1 MPGNKFHFSA
11 LTIQRPPPA
20 EENVMDRHFRCPK
33 TNLPIV
39 TNMPTTFKVVQENWS
54 KVISQQCPH
63 CTELHAFQ
71 FREAFVDA
79 VLRDGASGDL
89 CNSLLSR
96 LSR

>member
-1 MPGNKFHFSA
+1 
-11 LTIQRPPPA
+11 
-20 EENVMDRHFRCPK
+20 MDRHFRCPR

-39 TNMPTTFKVVQENWS
+39 TNMPTAFKAVQENWL

-63 CTELHAFQ
+63 CGEHHAFQ

-89 CNSLLSR
+89 RNSLFSR

>member
-1 MPGNKFHFSA
+1 
-11 LTIQRPPPA
+11 
-20 EENVMDRHFRCPK
+20 MDRHFRCPK

-39 TNMPTTFKVVQENWS
+39 TSMPTTFKVVQENWS

-63 CTELHAFQ
+63 CAENHAFQ

-89 CNSLLSR
+89 RNSLLSR

>member
-1 MPGNKFHFSA
+1 
-11 LTIQRPPPA
+11 
-20 EENVMDRHFRCPK
+20 MDRHFRCPK

-39 TNMPTTFKVVQENWS
+39 TNMPTAFKVVQENWS

-63 CTELHAFQ
+63 CSQNHTFQ

-89 CNSLLSR
+89 RNSLLSR